1 MITDALNMSKD
12 FSVGIKTI
20 DNRGFTPE
28 EVAKRCADKIISISD
43 TAHPAIQEQAREYKN
58 SLEKVIAHYMK
69 EAIKSDRTTV
79 YNAIKDSGNIKLAEY
94 IRRL

>member
-1 MITDALNMSKD
+1 MITDSLNMSKD

>member
-43 TAHPAIQEQAREYKN
+43 TAHPAIQEQAREYRN